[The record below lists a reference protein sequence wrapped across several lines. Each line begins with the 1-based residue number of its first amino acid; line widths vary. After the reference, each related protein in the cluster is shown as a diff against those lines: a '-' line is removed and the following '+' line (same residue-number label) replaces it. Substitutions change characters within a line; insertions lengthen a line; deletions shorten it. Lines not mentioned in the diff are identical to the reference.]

1 MPCLADPFQQDSLQR
16 VENSPKEPYGLHLCN
31 STLCLALKAS
41 LSLVCALLPVK
52 LLLTH
57 AVSVVKNPISGAASS
72 DKDDKDNLK
81 DLPAYLEYVQ
91 GEFSDVDVA
100 NRISMFDKELC
111 VTDSDGDHAAEFYEV
126 DGDLLVR
133 TLPVENQVIMI

>member
-1 MPCLADPFQQDSLQR
+1 MLREAEEAARKEEEER
-16 VENSPKEPYGLHLCN
+16 VRREAE
-31 STLCLALKAS
+31 
-41 LSLVCALLPVK
+41 
-52 LLLTH
+52 
-57 AVSVVKNPISGAASS
+57 AASY

>member
-1 MPCLADPFQQDSLQR
+1 M
-16 VENSPKEPYGLHLCN
+16 
-31 STLCLALKAS
+31 
-41 LSLVCALLPVK
+41 
-52 LLLTH
+52 
-57 AVSVVKNPISGAASS
+57 SVVKNPISGAASS

-81 DLPAYLEYVQ
+81 ALQYVQ

>member
-1 MPCLADPFQQDSLQR
+1 MQQYVVLGIKSLTLARLCSFACQTFA
-16 VENSPKEPYGLHLCN
+16 NSCCEC
-31 STLCLALKAS
+31 CEE
-41 LSLVCALLPVK
+41 
-52 LLLTH
+52 
-57 AVSVVKNPISGAASS
+57 PISGAASS

-81 DLPAYLEYVQ
+81 DLPAYVEYVQ

>member
-1 MPCLADPFQQDSLQR
+1 
-16 VENSPKEPYGLHLCN
+16 
-31 STLCLALKAS
+31 
-41 LSLVCALLPVK
+41 
-52 LLLTH
+52 
-57 AVSVVKNPISGAASS
+57 VSVVKNPISGAASS

-81 DLPAYLEYVQ
+81 DLPDYEFME